1 MTTGSERGGRPS
13 GASAGGGPPAGP
25 APLGPP
31 AAGTMGMESRRLLR
45 RIRDIMAGSG
55 SAQDRLDQIVSVVAA
70 DFVAEVCSIY
80 LRRAGNVL
88 ELFASQGLKSEAVHM
103 TRLRVGEGLVG
114 DIAAHARP
122 LALSDAQSHPAF
134 AYRPET
140 GEEIYHSLVGVPV
153 LRDGRLLG
161 VIVVQNRTQR
171 HYREEEVETL
181 ETVATVLAELVARGD
196 LVPLEE
202 LHIVEGIAVLP
213 QRLEG
218 LRINGGIG
226 WGQAVL
232 HRPQFRIDRIVAEN
246 PAEEIA
252 RLDGALVDV
261 KSALDALFD
270 KPILSD
276 KEGEHT
282 EILDTYRMFA
292 DDRGWTERIKE
303 VIRSGLTA
311 EAATQKI
318 INDTRARMGQ
328 VGDAYLRERLADLED
343 LGNRVLSHLTG
354 AGPGTAEDLP
364 EDIIL
369 VARTM
374 GPAEI
379 LDYEGSR
386 VRGLILEEG
395 SQTAHV
401 SVIARALNIPVIGRV
416 SDAFSRID
424 PGDPIILDGDHSQA
438 FIRPSEDIQDAFEE
452 LAHKRAQQL
461 ELYAGLRDLPPVT
474 ADGINVS
481 ISLNANLLQDVE
493 ALNETGA
500 EGIGLYRTEIHFMAQ
515 DRYPDVDSQ
524 VDLYARIFEIAADRP
539 VRFRTLDVGGDKG
552 LPYWPGIDEDNPSMG
567 WRSIRIALD
576 RPAMLRHQVR
586 ALIIAAAGRPL
597 HIMLPMITEMA
608 EFYAA
613 KKIITKEVKRAHE
626 RGDPVPDDIRL
637 GVMLEVP
644 ALFWQLPVLLPHLDF
659 LSVGTNDLFQ
669 FLFASDRG
677 NPRMADRYDVLSPT
691 ALRFLKDLVGL
702 CEAARVPVTIC
713 GEMAGRTLE
722 AMTLVG
728 LGFRSLSMGPHSVG
742 PIRAMVRSLR
752 ADQLSRYLETL
763 LTLPDHSLRE
773 KLRAFAHDHKIVV

>member
-374 GPAEI
+374 GRPRSSTTRAAGSGGSFLRKARRPRTCPSLRAPSTSRSSVAFRMRFPGSIPAI
-379 LDYEGSR
+379 PSSWMA
-386 VRGLILEEG
+386 I
-395 SQTAHV
+395 TARH
-401 SVIARALNIPVIGRV
+401 SFGRP
-416 SDAFSRID
+416 RI
-424 PGDPIILDGDHSQA
+424 
-438 FIRPSEDIQDAFEE
+438 
-452 LAHKRAQQL
+452 
-461 ELYAGLRDLPPVT
+461 
-474 ADGINVS
+474 
-481 ISLNANLLQDVE
+481 
-493 ALNETGA
+493 
-500 EGIGLYRTEIHFMAQ
+500 
-515 DRYPDVDSQ
+515 
-524 VDLYARIFEIAADRP
+524 
-539 VRFRTLDVGGDKG
+539 FRTLLKS
-552 LPYWPGIDEDNPSMG
+552 LPTSVHSNSNYTPGCATCP
-567 WRSIRIALD
+567 
-576 RPAMLRHQVR
+576 P
-586 ALIIAAAGRPL
+586 
-597 HIMLPMITEMA
+597 
-608 EFYAA
+608 
-613 KKIITKEVKRAHE
+613 
-626 RGDPVPDDIRL
+626 
-637 GVMLEVP
+637 
-644 ALFWQLPVLLPHLDF
+644 
-659 LSVGTNDLFQ
+659 
-669 FLFASDRG
+669 
-677 NPRMADRYDVLSPT
+677 
-691 ALRFLKDLVGL
+691 
-702 CEAARVPVTIC
+702 
-713 GEMAGRTLE
+713 
-722 AMTLVG
+722 
-728 LGFRSLSMGPHSVG
+728 
-742 PIRAMVRSLR
+742 
-752 ADQLSRYLETL
+752 
-763 LTLPDHSLRE
+763 
-773 KLRAFAHDHKIVV
+773 